1 MEFNNI
7 IEERNIENIVENIV
21 EKKEDKNNKKFTDGI
36 VARDKWSKLI
46 VTENLLSMEDFNKE
60 CNNVFVKGA
69 DIVLDYT
76 SRQTVI
82 QTTPVDNKLW
92 SENIEQIY
100 TIVKDGKI
108 IKIGGTRN
116 GMKNRWG
123 SYLCGHH
130 VLERGKSGKMSVT
143 NAHLYHSIEK
153 DLLETESKYEF
164 YTWTLPVVEHIITIL
179 GEETKVVSQT
189 YHAYESCCIKKYKS
203 ITGIIPIM
211 CDNSD
216 PTYK

>member
-7 IEERNIENIVENIV
+7 IEERNIENIV